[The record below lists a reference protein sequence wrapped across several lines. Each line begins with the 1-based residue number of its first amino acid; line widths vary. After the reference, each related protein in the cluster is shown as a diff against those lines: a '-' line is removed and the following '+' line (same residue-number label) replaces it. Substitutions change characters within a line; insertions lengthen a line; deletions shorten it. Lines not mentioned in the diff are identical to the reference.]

1 MHEAQEGLESNPLVA
16 DMNFQTWVACLPRW
30 ILKTRTQFARA
41 LALSFAVVR
50 RSAES
55 TSMAFPLPLASL
67 DCFGSSGPKL
77 PRRRFWTLCK
87 DRLVNIWI
95 LILDFMFLGR
105 WPTATELR
113 RCPNPLQLSIFQRLR
128 TFAAMCGEAQAR
140 FNLCPGRSGPELGAE
155 LFQLERFSEV
165 CSDLHVDYLDSRCV
179 GFQKNPNLLPQEL
192 FPELVPYRALDPSRL
207 RLVGEGKWPL
217 CDFLD
222 GVLWL
227 PFQEPKFLLH
237 GFPVEPGD
245 QPCLQ
250 AERRSDCLDLAKLWD
265 VRGLLHLS
273 PAPIQP
279 GLLCRVFNAF
289 KNKDCDRQ
297 IGDRRIVNQA
307 EFHVDGPSKNLPQG
321 QQLTMLRLPRFTHM
335 LRGSVTDRRDF
346 YHQAKVSEERAVSN
360 ALPFAYRTEVFAGT
374 RALVELGIRYEPKKK
389 GTRETAGDG
398 LRDIGK
404 TPTARRSS
412 PALPERVYP
421 CFQSL
426 FQGDHLGVEFA
437 LQSHAVLLEGCGL
450 LDSSTRIL
458 GHHGFPPG
466 PHWDA
471 LVIDDYFALSCE
483 PLSCHETRTFAMSA
497 LSCARSIYEKEGLL
511 GSDEKDVVAQS
522 TVKAAGAEIRSSP
535 KNVRSGV
542 VPVGAPFGKRL
553 ALAVLSLRASRL
565 PGISPRLSS
574 RLAGCWVSVL
584 QYRKCWSSLV
594 DSLFGLVARG
604 EESGDNNIRCLPRK
618 VAQELSTMAAAAPLM
633 FTNIAV
639 DYLDRIFAT
648 DASVQKGAV
657 VSAAI
662 DPALTEKIWLG
673 SDKKGAYT
681 HLSNGFHALLRQ
693 IGEVDDD
700 CDVPGPTETYVS
712 PEKPLLLYF
721 DFVEICGGAG
731 KVSEA
736 MVRKGWTVAP
746 VLDLSDSRHY
756 DLGSVRFLEWIIHML
771 EEDRFRSFLVEPP
784 CTTFSPAA
792 HPAVR
797 SYKEPLGFDR
807 KNPKTLLGNVLAF
820 RSLVLLRVAKRFRRP
835 CGLEQ
840 SRLSKMAWLA
850 AWKSLLLLGFKEA
863 VIASCM
869 FGSPHRKE
877 FRLLCYMLDVDF
889 LDVRCC
895 GGHEHVQIQGQL
907 TKPSAVYVDGLADHL
922 ANAFHNA
929 LVGLD
934 AERDLQPEVEGF
946 ESPVINDLALSSR
959 WSVVR
964 AWFWKRKGHIN
975 VLELGSAVS
984 SLQTLCQERS
994 SVRFSSLVDSAVC
1007 RGALTKGRSASRA
1020 LQPGLKRA
1028 GALCIA
1034 ADLYPCWNF
1043 CPTRLNTAD
1052 DPTRSVSLRTPMD
1065 FSLCDLLSEAGQRL
1079 LVPGFLRRHAAN
1091 WVRLT
1096 LCLVLLDLGAG
1107 VPCDGF
1113 SPDATASPRD
1123 QRKASSI
1130 SPLGLFGRPWI
1141 SVFPWCHVFW
1151 SLLFLGGFLAWIF
1164 VFQVSWFQ
1172 RSPPQKV
1179 WHPSK
1184 VSLGLFIAMVLCCC
1198 DGVFGMPLA
1207 AQSPAERLRAQ
1218 MRSDAL
1224 LFSTRA
1230 VKPKTREQ
1238 REIYLERF
1246 RSWLWNERG
1255 LSFKFLIEQKPADP
1269 ERIASLLVE
1278 YGREL
1283 FHAGKAYGIFSET
1296 INAVAVQRP
1305 LIRKQLTQA
1314 WDLAFAWLADEPHV
1328 HHPALPLSVMC
1339 GLVTVALTWGWPYEA
1354 AIIMLTWAGLL
1365 RIGEVL
1371 SAFRK
1376 DLILP
1381 LDAAPGTSFMLLVI
1395 RAPKTRGRSAKH
1407 QAARVDQT
1415 DIIRYLTA
1423 MYGKSPKDTKLWPYS
1438 ASTLR
1443 KRFQKLLT
1451 ALYLPTTKTTNCR
1464 PFDLGSL
1471 RPGGATWL
1479 LHQVEDAALVQRR
1492 GRWLSARVMEIYLQ
1506 ESFVSTFI
1514 RGLDP
1519 KTRTRIELCSGAFAT
1534 TLERAIS
1541 FLDSGIPPGAW
1552 FSLYKMTARD
1562 PEKIFESM
1570 G

>member
-16 DMNFQTWVACLPRW
+16 DMNFQTWAACLPRW

-67 DCFGSSGPKL
+67 DCFRSSGPKL
-77 PRRRFWTLCK
+77 SRRRFWTLCK

-105 WPTATELR
+105 WPSAAELR

-179 GFQKNPNLLPQEL
+179 GFQKDPNLLPREL

-207 RLVGEGKWPL
+207 KLVGEGKWPL
-217 CDFLD
+217 SDFLD

-307 EFHVDGPSKNLPQG
+307 EYHVDGPSKNLPQG

-374 RALVELGIRYEPKKK
+374 RAWDELGLRCEQRTKR
-389 GTRETAGDG
+389 TRETAGDG
-398 LRDIGK
+398 LKDIRK
-404 TPTARRSS
+404 PPTVRRSS

-421 CFQSL
+421 CFRSL

-483 PLSCHETRTFAMSA
+483 PLSCHDSKTFAMSA
-497 LSCARSIYEKEGLL
+497 LGRARSIYDREGLL

-594 DSLFGLVARG
+594 DSLFGLVALG
-604 EESGDNNIRCLPRK
+604 EESGENNIRCLPRK

-639 DYLDRIFAT
+639 DYHDRIFAT

-662 DPALTEKIWLG
+662 EPALTEKIWLG

-700 CDVPGPTETYVS
+700 CDVPGPTGTYVS

-731 KVSEA
+731 KVSDA
-736 MVRKGWTVAP
+736 MAKKGWTVAP

-756 DLGSVRFLEWIIHML
+756 DLGSLRFLEWIMHML

-784 CTTFSPAA
+784 CATFSPAA

-797 SYKEPLGFDR
+797 SYNEPLGFDR
-807 KNPKTLLGNVLAF
+807 QNPKTLLGNVLAF
-820 RSLVLLRVAKRFRRP
+820 RSLVLLRVARRFRRP

-850 AWKSLLLLGFKEA
+850 AWRSLLLLGFREA

-877 FRLLCYMLDVDF
+877 FRLLCHMLDVDF

-907 TKPSAVYVDGLADHL
+907 TKPSAVYVDGVADHL

-929 LVGLD
+929 LVGLN

-984 SLQTLCQERS
+984 NLQSLCQEHS
-994 SVRFSSLVDSAVC
+994 SIRFSSLVDSAVC
-1007 RGALTKGRSASRA
+1007 RGALDKRKICFPSSPAWSQASWSPVHRRG
-1020 LQPGLKRA
+1020 P
-1028 GALCIA
+1028 
-1034 ADLYPCWNF
+1034 
-1043 CPTRLNTAD
+1043 
-1052 DPTRSVSLRTPMD
+1052 VSL
-1065 FSLCDLLSEAGQRL
+1065 LELL
-1079 LVPGFLRRHAAN
+1079 
-1091 WVRLT
+1091 
-1096 LCLVLLDLGAG
+1096 
-1107 VPCDGF
+1107 
-1113 SPDATASPRD
+1113 PDA
-1123 QRKASSI
+1123 
-1130 SPLGLFGRPWI
+1130 
-1141 SVFPWCHVFW
+1141 
-1151 SLLFLGGFLAWIF
+1151 
-1164 VFQVSWFQ
+1164 
-1172 RSPPQKV
+1172 PQ
-1179 WHPSK
+1179 H
-1184 VSLGLFIAMVLCCC
+1184 
-1198 DGVFGMPLA
+1198 
-1207 AQSPAERLRAQ
+1207 
-1218 MRSDAL
+1218 
-1224 LFSTRA
+1224 
-1230 VKPKTREQ
+1230 
-1238 REIYLERF
+1238 
-1246 RSWLWNERG
+1246 
-1255 LSFKFLIEQKPADP
+1255 
-1269 ERIASLLVE
+1269 
-1278 YGREL
+1278 
-1283 FHAGKAYGIFSET
+1283 
-1296 INAVAVQRP
+1296 
-1305 LIRKQLTQA
+1305 
-1314 WDLAFAWLADEPHV
+1314 
-1328 HHPALPLSVMC
+1328 
-1339 GLVTVALTWGWPYEA
+1339 
-1354 AIIMLTWAGLL
+1354 
-1365 RIGEVL
+1365 
-1371 SAFRK
+1371 
-1376 DLILP
+1376 
-1381 LDAAPGTSFMLLVI
+1381 
-1395 RAPKTRGRSAKH
+1395 
-1407 QAARVDQT
+1407 
-1415 DIIRYLTA
+1415 
-1423 MYGKSPKDTKLWPYS
+1423 
-1438 ASTLR
+1438 
-1443 KRFQKLLT
+1443 
-1451 ALYLPTTKTTNCR
+1451 CR
-1464 PFDLGSL
+1464 
-1471 RPGGATWL
+1471 
-1479 LHQVEDAALVQRR
+1479 
-1492 GRWLSARVMEIYLQ
+1492 
-1506 ESFVSTFI
+1506 
-1514 RGLDP
+1514 
-1519 KTRTRIELCSGAFAT
+1519 
-1534 TLERAIS
+1534 
-1541 FLDSGIPPGAW
+1541 
-1552 FSLYKMTARD
+1552 
-1562 PEKIFESM
+1562 
-1570 G
+1570 